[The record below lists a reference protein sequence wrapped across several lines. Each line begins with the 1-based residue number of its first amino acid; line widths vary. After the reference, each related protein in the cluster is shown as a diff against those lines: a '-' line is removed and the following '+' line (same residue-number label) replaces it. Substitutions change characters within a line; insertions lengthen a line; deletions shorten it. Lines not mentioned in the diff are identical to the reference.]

1 MAKDESGQPPYF
13 NIDPERA
20 LSELD
25 APTTTAG
32 FAGIAQACLRGRDDL
47 ASRGI
52 GEEGRKAL
60 RMFSTW
66 EITKYLIPE
75 IGRAHV

>member
-32 FAGIAQACLRGRDDL
+32 FAGIAQACLRGPLRLRQRLRDG
-47 ASRGI
+47 ATRRI
-52 GEEGRKAL
+52 
-60 RMFSTW
+60 
-66 EITKYLIPE
+66 
-75 IGRAHV
+75 